1 MLVRITIFLMLFSI
15 CLLQPLMAGEAG
27 VNNDGSVTWQAGVDG
42 VEIDWNPDGSVR
54 RISSRYSTPV
64 EFADRRGVYKA
75 QIVAEEKAKA
85 SIIRFLKQS
94 SASTRIVAEV
104 QTDINKATQNRETG
118 EKAIVRKSDERV
130 LIESLTEIT
139 ASFAAGTLRGVI
151 VLEKGY
157 DEKTQEAWVVVGI
170 SDKTL
175 NASRS
180 VNNMLEGNNTNSPN
194 ASSGD
199 SGIEKQPSEVRR
211 HQNPNW

>member
-1 MLVRITIFLMLFSI
+1 MLFSI
-15 CLLQPLMAGEAG
+15 YMSQSLMAGEAG
-27 VNNDGSVTWQAGVDG
+27 IKNDGSVTWQAGVDG
-42 VEIDWNPDGSVR
+42 VEIDWKPDGSVR

-75 QIVAEEKAKA
+75 QTIAEEKAKA

-118 EKAIVRKSDERV
+118 EKTTVKKSDERV

-175 NASRS
+175 NASRG
-180 VNNMLEGNNTNSPN
+180 VNNMLEGKKTDSKNSTT
-194 ASSGD
+194 GE